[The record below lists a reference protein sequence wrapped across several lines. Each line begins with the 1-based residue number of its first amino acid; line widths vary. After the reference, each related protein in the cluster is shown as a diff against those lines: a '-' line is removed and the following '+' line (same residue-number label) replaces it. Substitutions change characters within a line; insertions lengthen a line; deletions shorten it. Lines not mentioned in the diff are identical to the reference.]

1 MTEES
6 GILPLH
12 TLSHEPSVGFAADA
26 AAQRLARIAPL
37 GHDHGMS
44 TTTPRPPPLRRIA
57 LGLLALFGWRTAF
70 VWPPEPRGVIMV
82 YPHTSN
88 WDFPIGMLFKIGHGL
103 PANWIG
109 KTEMFPRPF
118 TGLLKWLGGIPV
130 DRKRAAGFLDAL
142 LEAFRSR
149 DWIWV
154 AIAPEGTRS
163 HTDHVKSG
171 FYQLAV
177 AADVPVALGYIDYAT
192 RTVGI
197 DTYLRMTG
205 DRDADMAKIRA
216 FYAGKRG
223 RRHEL
228 ASDLRLRR

>member
-1 MTEES
+1 
-6 GILPLH
+6 
-12 TLSHEPSVGFAADA
+12 
-26 AAQRLARIAPL
+26 
-37 GHDHGMS
+37 MS
-44 TTTPRPPPLRRIA
+44 PGVRKSSLLRRAA
-57 LGLLALFGWRTAF
+57 LGLLELAGWRTVL

-88 WDFPIGMLFKIGHGL
+88 WDFLLGMLFKVGHGL

-109 KTEMFPRPF
+109 KVEMFPWPF

-130 DRKRAAGFLDAL
+130 DRKRAQGFLDAL
-142 LEAFRSR
+142 VDEFRRR
-149 DWIWV
+149 DWMWV

-163 HTDHVKSG
+163 HTDHLKSG
-171 FYQLAV
+171 FYQIAL
-177 AADVPVALGYIDYAT
+177 AADVPIALGYIDYGT

-205 DRDADMAKIRA
+205 DRDADMARIRE

-223 RRHEL
+223 RWPERAGE
-228 ASDLRLRR
+228 LRLRQ